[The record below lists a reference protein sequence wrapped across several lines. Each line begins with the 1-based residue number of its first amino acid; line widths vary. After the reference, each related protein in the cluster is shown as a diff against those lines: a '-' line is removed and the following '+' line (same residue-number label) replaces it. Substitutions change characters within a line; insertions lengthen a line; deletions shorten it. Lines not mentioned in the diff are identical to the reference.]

1 MLISFRS
8 CFFFLI
14 IFIIF
19 IFSCYWEKIKYS
31 IQYAIFQI
39 NGFLKLYLYSEIKN
53 FFFHFDAI
61 LSMFYTMSCILTLD
75 LSNVLVVELQSQ
87 LQIELLSFDCRLYLN
102 EETRECAILIM
113 LKAHAPYLMVTSKCL
128 RCIPAEIH

>member
-8 CFFFLI
+8 CFFSLI

-39 NGFLKLYLYSEIKN
+39 NGFLKLYLYPEIKI
-53 FFFHFDAI
+53 FFHFDAI

-75 LSNVLVVELQSQ
+75 LSNVLVVELYSQ
-87 LQIELLSFDCRLYLN
+87 LQIKLLSFDCRLYPN
-102 EETRECAILIM
+102 E
-113 LKAHAPYLMVTSKCL
+113 KN
-128 RCIPAEIH
+128 